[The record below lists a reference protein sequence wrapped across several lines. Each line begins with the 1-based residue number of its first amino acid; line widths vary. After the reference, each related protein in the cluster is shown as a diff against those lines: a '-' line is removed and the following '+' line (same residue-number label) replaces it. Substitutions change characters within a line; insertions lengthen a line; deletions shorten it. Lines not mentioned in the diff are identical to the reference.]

1 MIGVVAHEARR
12 DQAIQLADTV
22 DAAVLSIDDGSLG
35 CDANHKKVW
44 AELYNRTDNDLG
56 AQWLIV
62 LEDDAVPV
70 DDFNAQAHAALAAA
84 PSPVV
89 SFYLGRHHIPT
100 LDWEKRKQ
108 EAILRAD
115 IAQAHWIT
123 TNHLLHAVAVAIR
136 RDYVA
141 SMYRH
146 LETLPLVLPIDEAIT
161 HWMHNRGVSVSY
173 TWPSLIDHADQ
184 PTLFRHPD
192 KLPRPPGRVAY
203 TTGTRPTWTDKAVTM

>member
-1 MIGVVAHEARR
+1 MIGIVAHTARAE
-12 DQAIQLADTV
+12 QALTLAQTLG
-22 DAAVLSIDDGSLG
+22 AYINIDDGTLG
-35 CDANHKKVW
+35 CDGNHKKVW
-44 AELYNRTDNDLG
+44 AHLYNETSDD
-56 AQWLIV
+56 WLIV

-70 DDFNAQAHAALAAA
+70 DDFLTQAEAALAAA
-84 PSPVV
+84 PTPVV

-100 LDWEKRKQ
+100 IDWEQRKQ

-115 IAQAHWIT
+115 IADAHWIT

-136 RDYVA
+136 RDYLV

-161 HWMHNRGVSVSY
+161 HWMHNRGVAMSY
-173 TWPSLIDHADQ
+173 TWPSLVDHADQ

-203 TTGTRPTWTDKAVTM
+203 RTGTHTTWTDKAVTM